1 MFYPEMSFGKQK
13 VLWIPSPAISAYY
26 SPKLKNK
33 KKKSIAANLATH
45 NLTGNHLPIF

>member
-26 SPKLKNK
+26 SPKF